1 MVKARLTRK
10 KPNQAPSK
18 KTEQKPKVSAEQL
31 LSDEVPKVLSRY
43 KGNKYNIS
51 KASKLV
57 KDLQAVIVRACCIEP
72 TWQKRVAEI
81 HYQLM
86 GKTLLVPLPTVAR
99 NDGYMFVSAVGIL
112 DNQHHDT
119 LCIDGIFAKFGEDGS
134 ISYVRPATWYFPLRS
149 TCVRDEK
156 LRVFLVQEHRY
167 VAYPLLSD
175 AESKAAKRLAKM
187 ILVKMD
193 KRLDEF

>member
-10 KPNQAPSK
+10 KPKQAPSK
-18 KTEQKPKVSAEQL
+18 TEQKKVSAEQL

-51 KASKLV
+51 KVNKLV

-112 DNQHHDT
+112 DNQQHDT
-119 LCIDGIFAKFGEDGS
+119 LCIDGIFAKLGEDGS

-156 LRVFLVQEHRY
+156 MRVFLAREHQY
-167 VAYPLLSD
+167 IAYPILTD

-187 ILVKMD
+187 VLVKID

>member
-18 KTEQKPKVSAEQL
+18 KTEQKQKVSAEQL
-31 LSDEVPKVLSRY
+31 LSEEMPKVLSRY
-43 KGNKYNIS
+43 KGNKYTIP

-57 KDLQAVIVRACCIEP
+57 KELQSVIVRACCIEP
-72 TWQKRVAEI
+72 TWQKRVAEL
-81 HYQLM
+81 HSQLM
-86 GKTLLVPLPTVAR
+86 GKTLLVPLPTVDR
-99 NDGYMFVSAVGIL
+99 NDGCMFVSAVGIV

-134 ISYVRPATWYFPLRS
+134 ISYVRPATWYFPLRA

-156 LRVFLVQEHRY
+156 LRVFFVQEHRY
-167 VAYPLLSD
+167 VVYPLLSD
-175 AESKAAKRLAKM
+175 AESKAAKRWAKM
-187 ILVKMD
+187 TLVKMD